1 MSVLPQV
8 RNARHT
14 ATIGRHRARRPLWH
28 AAIGALLVLV
38 GTATAEE
45 VVEEGVEE
53 GQFKNYDQA
62 LYSRLSTDRKTL
74 YEQLGGREVIAAFV
88 ADGVDNSVAD
98 PRIGFFFEHT
108 DLPMLK
114 HQLTEQICQLTGG
127 PCVYEG
133 MDMQTAHSGLN
144 IGEKHFVALVEAF
157 QQAMRKHRI
166 PYAQEN
172 KVLALLAPMKPA
184 VIHQ

>member
-1 MSVLPQV
+1 MSVLLQAP
-8 RNARHT
+8 NIRH
-14 ATIGRHRARRPLWH
+14 AASKQLHRTRRPSWCAVFWVL
-28 AAIGALLVLV
+28 IALT
-38 GTATAEE
+38 GTASAEDATEDASEE
-45 VVEEGVEE
+45 VL
-53 GQFKNYDQA
+53 FKNYDQA
-62 LYSRLSTDRKTL
+62 LYSRLSTDRQSL
-74 YEQLGGREVIAAFV
+74 YEQLGGREVIEAFV
-88 ADGVDNSVAD
+88 ADGVDNSIAD
-98 PRIGFFFEHT
+98 PRIGFFFEQT
-108 DLPMLK
+108 DIPMLK

-133 MDMQTAHSGLN
+133 MDMQTAHSGLD